1 MRLVSIPT
9 RLFPSAWAMLLCGL
23 LASLPG
29 FAATTTGETG
39 GARAPT
45 WATPLNGTFNL
56 YRMSPTLY
64 RSALPARANRQQLE
78 KLGVR
83 TVISFIEDSDA
94 PWLGDS
100 SVQRVNIPLH
110 ADRVDDA
117 DVIEVLRAV
126 QRAQANGPVLIHCK
140 HGRDRTGLMAAMYRQ
155 VIEGWSKQA
164 ALDEMQ
170 HGGFGDPRR
179 MEDAIAYVESADAP
193 AIRRALA
200 NGDCSTSPFSTCLV
214 QGWLQQRVEA
224 SAD

>member
-1 MRLVSIPT
+1 MKFVSIPT
-9 RLFPSAWAMLLCGL
+9 RHFPSAWAMLLCGL
-23 LASLPG
+23 LAWLPG
-29 FAATTTGETG
+29 VAAATPD
-39 GARAPT
+39 ARTPS
-45 WATPLNGTFNL
+45 WATPLNRTFNL
-56 YRMSPTLY
+56 YRMSPSLY
-64 RSALPARANRQQLE
+64 RSALPARANLPQLE

-100 SVQRVNIPLH
+100 RVQRVNIPLH

-170 HGGFGDPRR
+170 HGGFGDPQR
-179 MEDAIAYVESADAP
+179 MEDATAYVESADVP

-200 NGDCSTSPFSTCLV
+200 SGDCSTSPFSTCHL
-214 QGWLQQRVEA
+214 QGWLERFQA
-224 SAD
+224 STD